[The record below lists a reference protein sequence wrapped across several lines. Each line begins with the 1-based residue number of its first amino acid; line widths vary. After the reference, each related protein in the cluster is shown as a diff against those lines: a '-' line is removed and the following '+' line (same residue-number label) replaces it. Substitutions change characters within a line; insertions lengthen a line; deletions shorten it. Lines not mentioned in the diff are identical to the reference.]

1 MSSPPF
7 GIQKGFSKNDIKVG
21 EEISGYTYA
30 VTDVPKPHSVFK
42 RVFAQIT
49 PSQGVSYIFAESCLI
64 PLNNI
69 LHHEKIFFK
78 LLAQLIK
85 KYGKPAKSEHFTVKE
100 GKESDLYYQWGG
112 DNRPSLINNLT
123 SLQLKFCRKD
133 SFHGFYLLSFF
144 YDNYDQALEEIIN
157 LDEDAI

>member
-49 PSQGVSYIFAESCLI
+49 PLQGVSYIFAESWLI
-64 PLNNI
+64 PLNNY
-69 LHHEKIFFK
+69 LHLRKIHFK
-78 LLAQLIK
+78 LMNQLIK
-85 KYGKPAKSEHFTVKE
+85 KYGEPAKSDLGEKFFMETV
-100 GKESDLYYQWGG
+100 
-112 DNRPSLINNLT
+112 I
-123 SLQLKFCRKD
+123 
-133 SFHGFYLLSFF
+133 H
-144 YDNYDQALEEIIN
+144 IIN
-157 LDEDAI
+157 GGGINLPS